1 MCSFSVIWARWFSFN
16 VGCGLGFLNVM
27 VLQEEALQ
35 GYIARDVAIS
45 THFWS
50 QRFFQ
55 KQFWDKLEI
64 HERQLPAIFIGGF
77 RCALDKALWRHYL
90 DVKAP
95 NGMTWREYGRQKRQE
110 EDLRK

>member
-1 MCSFSVIWARWFSFN
+1 MCSVGAMSARSFLFSV
-16 VGCGLGFLNVM
+16 GCRLRFLSVM
-27 VLQEEALQ
+27 VSQEEALQ

-55 KQFWDKLEI
+55 KQFWDKLES
-64 HERQLPAIFIGGF
+64 HERQLPALFIGGF

-110 EDLRK
+110 EDLGK